1 MPLYNVSL
9 STDSTTYITTVESEE
24 LDDEYELALLAV
36 ARIKEDDGFDLSQ
49 YSWDFTI
56 EELG

>member
-36 ARIKEDDGFDLSQ
+36 ARIKDEDGFDLSQ

-56 EELG
+56 